1 MSRARGTD
9 GSDET
14 RVGPD
19 EMRVGAD
26 EMRVGADVL
35 VVSNGHG
42 EDAIGAALVR
52 RLRTVMPDLVVRAF
66 PLVGEGSA
74 YDADVVVGPR
84 RSLPAG
90 GLTLHHTSLLLQDLR
105 AGIIGLTVR
114 QAVFLRG
121 YLPRAVLVVGD
132 AYAQLLASL
141 VRAPRAVLQPLVS
154 VEQERPFDPGRLNR
168 YFMESIR
175 APERYLLS
183 RAQRVYA
190 RDAATALALRDR
202 GVPAATY
209 LGNPIMDGLIAE
221 PLVGGE
227 EREGRVV
234 VALLPGSRGYAQ
246 DSVRLMLDALLAA
259 QRHVAGGVLI
269 TGLVAWTRGESP
281 AVPSGWRKSEA
292 RPRTSGTG
300 RVLEEWTNQ
309 RVRVW
314 WVQGGFASVLAAADA
329 VIGTA
334 GTANEQAAGLGLPV
348 VAFPVPPSYGRAF
361 LDNQARLLGGA
372 LRVAEPRPAD
382 VALTLAGAL
391 APGPHRQAAATVGP
405 ARLGEPG
412 GTDAIASD
420 LQAWLGDLA

>member
-1 MSRARGTD
+1 MSPGGGTVRPD
-9 GSDET
+9 PR
-14 RVGPD
+14 RVGP
-19 EMRVGAD
+19 
-26 EMRVGADVL
+26 DVL

-52 RLRTVMPDLVVRAF
+52 RLRTVMPDLAVRAF

-74 YDADVVVGPR
+74 YDAGIVVGPR
-84 RSLPAG
+84 MSLPAG
-90 GLTLHHTSLLLQDLR
+90 GLTLHHPSLLLRDLR

-114 QAVFLRG
+114 QATFLRG
-121 YLPRAVLVVGD
+121 CRPRAVLVVGD

-175 APERYLLS
+175 APERFLLS
-183 RAQRVYA
+183 RAQRVYT
-190 RDAATALALRDR
+190 RDAATAQALRDR
-202 GVPAATY
+202 GVLSATY
-209 LGNPIMDGLIAE
+209 LGNPIMDGLVSE
-221 PLVGGE
+221 PLLGGE

-234 VALLPGSRGYAQ
+234 VALLPGSRGYAD

-259 QRHVAGGVLI
+259 QRHVEEGAII

-281 AVPSGWRKSEA
+281 ALPSGWRRSESLPVA
-292 RPRTSGTG
+292 QGAG
-300 RVLEEWTNQ
+300 RVLDEWTNQ

-314 WVQGGFASVLAAADA
+314 WVQNGFASVLAAADV

-348 VAFPVPPSYGRAF
+348 VSFPVPPSYGRAF
-361 LDNQARLLGGA
+361 LENQARLLGGA
-372 LRVAEPRPAD
+372 LRVVEPRPED
-382 VALTLAGAL
+382 VASALAGAL
-391 APGPHRQAAATVGP
+391 TPGSHRQAAATVGP

-420 LQAWLGDLA
+420 LQAWLGDLS